1 MDTCFEVWLGPVVI
15 RQLQNS
21 FPKLLHHFIVLLAMY
36 EDSNFS
42 LSSQT
47 LVIVFSIIAI
57 LGAVKCYLTVVLFW
71 ISGND

>member
-1 MDTCFEVWLGPVVI
+1 
-15 RQLQNS
+15 
-21 FPKLLHHFIVLLAMY
+21 MY